1 MAIPELQEEF
11 AQYLTA
17 NYNYSHPRHMAS
29 EVFYSY
35 RHDIGLPFEE
45 IFRSDTSM
53 EHAKELL
60 IQYFERIGRKS
71 PKGHAQVHY
80 NDWIRFKEF
89 LEHKSSR

>member
-35 RHDIGLPFEE
+35 RHDIGIPFEE

-71 PKGHAQVHY
+71 LISVVLAIDGDVSAIKCKVL
-80 NDWIRFKEF
+80 I
-89 LEHKSSR
+89 

>member
-1 MAIPELQEEF
+1 MTIPKLQEEF
-11 AQYLTA
+11 AQYLTT

-35 RHDIGLPFEE
+35 LHDIGIPFEE
-45 IFRSDTSM
+45 IFRSNASM

-60 IQYFERIGRKS
+60 IQYFEHIGRKS

-80 NDWIRFKEF
+80 NDWVKFKEF
-89 LEHKSSR
+89 LDYKSSI